1 MPDQRCPT
9 CGSARSTGCGCLPPD
24 HGLDDTAVLPH
35 LEGPPLVRPYV
46 PQAVGQVAEPVFPA
60 TLEAPPAPEPPT
72 ADPFGTTVLPAVAPA
87 PATPPL
93 GPDADAYATTVLPPV
108 ATAPQFPPSP
118 AGAPPR
124 AYGAPAEDELGV
136 FPVAPDAAAPTG
148 GRAAR
153 RAAEQEN
160 GGGPGR
166 RKGLLIAAGAGLLA
180 LTVGL
185 AYAVTPSAD
194 PDDRTAPPPS
204 TTIAPAPVA
213 PTTPA
218 APSPSSP
225 PPTSDTPTPTPSRT
239 SAKPSPTRSTASTP
253 PPAAPSTTAAAAP
266 PAPAPAPTSAPAT
279 QPPAP
284 SGPAPSPSATP
295 TPTPTASPSATPTPT
310 PTPTPTNRVL
320 QYGMQG
326 TDVQAMQQKLA
337 VVMCWMAP
345 DIPVNGYFDGDTEYF
360 VSYFQSMQ
368 GVRGDKKGVYGANTR
383 AALEK
388 RTGC

>member
-46 PQAVGQVAEPVFPA
+46 PQAVGQVADPDFPA
-60 TLEAPPAPEPPT
+60 TLEAPPAPVPPT
-72 ADPFGTTVLPAVAPA
+72 ADPFGTTVLPTVVPPPA
-87 PATPPL
+87 APPL

-108 ATAPQFPPSP
+108 ATAPQFPPPSP
-118 AGAPPR
+118 GVRPGAHD
-124 AYGAPAEDELGV
+124 APAEDELGV
-136 FPVAPDAAAPTG
+136 FPVAPEAAAPTG

-194 PDDRTAPPPS
+194 PDDRAAPPPS

-218 APSPSSP
+218 APSPSAP
-225 PPTSDTPTPTPSRT
+225 PPTSDTPTPTPSRA
-239 SAKPSPTRSTASTP
+239 SAKPSSTRSTASTP
-253 PPAAPSTTAAAAP
+253 PPAAPSTGAAAAP
-266 PAPAPAPTSAPAT
+266 PVPAPAPTGAPAT

-284 SGPAPSPSATP
+284 TSPAPPPSASPTPTPTATVTPSPTATP
-295 TPTPTASPSATPTPT
+295 TPTPTV
-310 PTPTPTNRVL
+310 RVL

-337 VVMCWMAP
+337 VVLCWMAP
-345 DIPVNGYFDGDTEYF
+345 DIPVNGYFDGDTQYY
-360 VSYFQSMQ
+360 VAYFQSIQ
-368 GVRGDKKGVYGANTR
+368 GVRGDKQGVYGANTR

>member
-9 CGSARSTGCGCLPPD
+9 CGSARSTGCGCLPQD
-24 HGLDDTAVLPH
+24 RGLDETAVLPH

-46 PQAVGQVAEPVFPA
+46 PQAVGQVADPVFPA
-60 TLEAPPAPEPPT
+60 TVEAPPAP
-72 ADPFGTTVLPAVAPA
+72 ADPFGTTVLPQVAP
-87 PATPPL
+87 PPVTPPL

-108 ATAPQFPPSP
+108 ATAPLFPPPS
-118 AGAPPR
+118 AGER
-124 AYGAPAEDELGV
+124 SRTYDAPADGELGV
-136 FPVAPDAAAPTG
+136 FPVAPDGTEATG

-153 RAAEQEN
+153 RAAEQESS
-160 GGGPGR
+160 GGPGR
-166 RKGLLIAAGAGLLA
+166 RKGLLVAAGAGLLA

-185 AYAVTPSAD
+185 AYAVTGSAD
-194 PDDRTAPPPS
+194 PHDRAAPPPS

-218 APSPSSP
+218 VPSPSTP
-225 PPTSDTPTPTPSRT
+225 PPTSETPTPTPSRT
-239 SAKPSPTRSTASTP
+239 SAKPSPTRSTASSP
-253 PPAAPSTTAAAAP
+253 PPAAPSTSAAAAP
-266 PAPAPAPTSAPAT
+266 PAPAPAPTGAPAT

-284 SGPAPSPSATP
+284 SNPAPAPTTPPAPTPTATATPSQSATP
-295 TPTPTASPSATPTPT
+295 TPTPTS
-310 PTPTPTNRVL
+310 RVL

-337 VVMCWMAP
+337 VVLCWMAP
-345 DIPVNGYFDGDTEYF
+345 DIPVDGYYDSDTRYY
-360 VSYFQSMQ
+360 VSYFQSVQ
-368 GVRGDKKGVYGANTR
+368 GVHGDKSGVYGANTR